1 MAGTALSGVEGVGV
15 HPKALLDR
23 FGYRPK
29 KRFGQNFLT
38 DAGAAG
44 RIAQI
49 VAEGSQESEPFRVLE
64 IGPGTGAL
72 TQALLDVHADVTA
85 LDVDPDM
92 VRILRSREELARA
105 QIVQADALAF
115 DYAHFAGGK
124 PWRVTGNLPYNIAT
138 PLIMRFIEMRS
149 GPQMLVVMVQ
159 KEVADR
165 FAAKPGTPA
174 YGSLSVAVQYAMNV
188 EKTLTLKPGA
198 FYPRPK
204 IDSTV
209 VRLTRR
215 REPAV
220 HVGDER
226 RFLQVVRAAFAYRRK
241 TLANSLA
248 LALGVQR
255 AAVAQA
261 LQQLGLDTEIRGE
274 QLGLADF
281 ARLADRLPA

>member
-1 MAGTALSGVEGVGV
+1 M

-29 KRFGQNFLT
+29 KRFGQNFLM
-38 DAGAAG
+38 DAGAAS

-49 VAEGSQESEPFRVLE
+49 VTEGSPESEPFRVIE

-72 TQALLDVHADVTA
+72 TEALLLAHADVTA

-92 VRILRSREELARA
+92 IRILRSREELAGA
-105 QIVQADALAF
+105 HIIEADALSF
-115 DYAHFAGGK
+115 DYTEFAGGK

-138 PLIMRFIEMRS
+138 PLIMRFIEMQN

-165 FAAKPGTPA
+165 FAAKPASAA

-215 REPAV
+215 TQPAV
-220 HVGDER
+220 GVGDEH

-241 TLANSLA
+241 TLANSLS

>member
-1 MAGTALSGVEGVGV
+1 M
-15 HPKALLDR
+15 HPKSLLEQ

-29 KRFGQNFLT
+29 KRFGQNFLM
-38 DAGAAG
+38 DASVAS
-44 RIAQI
+44 RIAQLVI
-49 VAEGSQESEPFRVLE
+49 EGSQDGEPFRVLE

-72 TQALLDVHADVTA
+72 TEALLHVHDGVTA

-92 VRILRSREELARA
+92 VRILKSRPELAGA
-105 QIVQADALAF
+105 QIVQADAMTF
-115 DYAHFAGGK
+115 DYSDFAAGHA
-124 PWRVTGNLPYNIAT
+124 WRVTGNLPYNIAT
-138 PLIMRFIEMRS
+138 PLIMQFIEMRN
-149 GPQMLVVMVQ
+149 GPQLLVAMVQ

-174 YGSLSVAVQYAMNV
+174 YGSLSVAVQYAMHV
-188 EKTLTLKPGA
+188 EKALTLKPGA

-209 VRLTRR
+209 VRLTRLLQ
-215 REPAV
+215 PAV
-220 HVGDER
+220 KVGDEH

-261 LQQLGLDTEIRGE
+261 LQQIGLDTEIRGE
-274 QLGLADF
+274 QLGLDDF